1 MHVPNMKLWTNTD
14 SSLLMAQFQETRC
27 FPDWNKMQLK
37 PLFFTSSFCQIQ
49 HDPENM
55 QLTFKSLTFEDRTL
69 KIYKS
74 SMFIYMCA
82 FLSLQYDWGI
92 FHTIRS

>member
-55 QLTFKSLTFEDRTL
+55 
-69 KIYKS
+69 
-74 SMFIYMCA
+74 
-82 FLSLQYDWGI
+82 
-92 FHTIRS
+92 

>member
-27 FPDWNKMQLK
+27 FHMQLK

-55 QLTFKSLTFEDRTL
+55 QLT
-69 KIYKS
+69 
-74 SMFIYMCA
+74 
-82 FLSLQYDWGI
+82 LS
-92 FHTIRS
+92 H

>member
-37 PLFFTSSFCQIQ
+37 PLFFTSSFCQMQ

-55 QLTFKSLTFEDRTL
+55 QLTLSHWHL
-69 KIYKS
+69 KI
-74 SMFIYMCA
+74 A
-82 FLSLQYDWGI
+82 
-92 FHTIRS
+92 R